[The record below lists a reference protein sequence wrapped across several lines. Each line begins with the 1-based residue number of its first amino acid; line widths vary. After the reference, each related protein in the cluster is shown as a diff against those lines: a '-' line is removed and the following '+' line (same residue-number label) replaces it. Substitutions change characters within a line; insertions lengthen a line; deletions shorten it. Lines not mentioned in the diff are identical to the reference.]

1 MTEEGVGGE
10 EYSDILDAEMDIRDV
25 VDAICEERED
35 SKVRREV
42 AIDAAEAAGIDRD
55 EASRFMNEF
64 ISTTEIV
71 ELDDGYVQT
80 RRHFD
85 EKFE

>member
-1 MTEEGVGGE
+1 VTDGGVPEEWLE
-10 EYSDILDAEMDIRDV
+10 RIHSEMDIREV
-25 VDAICEERED
+25 VDSICELRDD
-35 SKVRREV
+35 SKVKREA
-42 AIDAAEAAGIDRD
+42 AIEAAEAAGIDRD

-80 RRHFD
+80 RAHFD